1 MMDAGMTAFDFA
13 AMCRCGKKL
22 SDCNMPAMAQTD
34 AKVLPPPVE
43 PMAYK
48 LDLADAASVWEFAEG
63 VVERDQPLHIL
74 VNCADEVLPSFRTG
88 PGGWEQ
94 TAGTN
99 HLGPFLLC
107 ELLLDQ
113 MVGTMRRDEAKSK
126 QLAAI
131 KF

>member
-1 MMDAGMTAFDFA
+1 
-13 AMCRCGKKL
+13 
-22 SDCNMPAMAQTD
+22 MATTSRN
-34 AKVLPPPVE
+34 PI
-43 PMAYK
+43 
-48 LDLADAASVWEFAEG
+48 LADAASVWEFAEG

-99 HLGPFLLC
+99 HLGPFLLS

-113 MVGTMRRDEAKSK
+113 MVGTMRRDEAKSMK
-126 QLAAI
+126 LAAEADPATARTSAEI
-131 KF
+131 TVR